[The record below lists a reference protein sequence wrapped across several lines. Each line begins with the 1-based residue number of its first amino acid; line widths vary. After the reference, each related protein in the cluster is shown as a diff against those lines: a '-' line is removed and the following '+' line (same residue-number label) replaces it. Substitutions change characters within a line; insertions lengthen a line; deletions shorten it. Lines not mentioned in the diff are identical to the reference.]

1 MSYEFLASAVS
12 SCLDHVINFL
22 FSNKFV
28 LAKKNKKWGDPQKQG
43 AENKLMKV
51 IVTGV
56 IVIGLVG
63 SS

>member
-12 SCLDHVINFL
+12 LFGSCHQLL
-22 FSNKFV
+22 V
-28 LAKKNKKWGDPQKQG
+28 LKQICTCKKRKKWGDPEKQG

-51 IVTGV
+51 IVIGV
-56 IVIGLVG
+56 IFIGLVG

>member
-28 LAKKNKKWGDPQKQG
+28 LAKWSDPEKQG
-43 AENKLMKV
+43 AENKRMKV
-51 IVTGV
+51 IVIGV
-56 IVIGLVG
+56 IFIGLVG